1 MNEKNQLHLVL
12 KWGTKD
18 RQEMQETRNNMQTEN
33 RKLEEEIRYKIG
45 KKQIMFLLIFIIFRE
60 KINTLW
66 TQNEGLGN
74 DAAAFLRTGLLEA
87 RQIEIDYIEKV
98 IL

>member
-45 KKQIMFLLIFIIFRE
+45 KRKLCF
-60 KINTLW
+60 
-66 TQNEGLGN
+66 
-74 DAAAFLRTGLLEA
+74 
-87 RQIEIDYIEKV
+87 Y
-98 IL
+98 

>member
-1 MNEKNQLHLVL
+1 
-12 KWGTKD
+12 
-18 RQEMQETRNNMQTEN
+18 
-33 RKLEEEIRYKIG
+33 
-45 KKQIMFLLIFIIFRE
+45 MFLLIFIIFRE